1 MMPKVGLLQIAT
13 IYSKTFQQF
22 LAVRSLFGLFMGGVY
37 GNAIAMALEHCPV
50 NARGLMSGI
59 LQQGYS
65 FGYVLAAC
73 ANLGV
78 GGATETW
85 KTVFWIAAGF
95 SIAVGLAR
103 CLFPESKQFLEAKKN
118 NAHNH
123 VSFATFRRETGSM
136 LKTEWKMIVYCIIL
150 MTWFNF
156 YRYVCS
162 SRFAYGLSL
171 TMSIVTLLKVSL
183 KTLAN
188 SFIFRW
194 AQFQA
199 LQC

>member
-1 MMPKVGLLQIAT
+1 MGILQIAT
-13 IYSKTFQQF
+13 IYSSTFQQF

-78 GGATETW
+78 GGSTESW
-85 KTVFWIAAGF
+85 KTVFWIAAGL
-95 SIAVGLAR
+95 SIAIGLVRLA
-103 CLFPESKQFLEAKKN
+103 FPESKQFLEAKK
-118 NAHNH
+118 AGHKEITPGA
-123 VSFATFRRETGSM
+123 FWRETRHM
-136 LKTEWKMIVYCIIL
+136 LRLEWKMCIYCIIL

-156 YRYVCS
+156 YR
-162 SRFAYGLSL
+162 
-171 TMSIVTLLKVSL
+171 
-183 KTLAN
+183 
-188 SFIFRW
+188 
-194 AQFQA
+194 
-199 LQC
+199 